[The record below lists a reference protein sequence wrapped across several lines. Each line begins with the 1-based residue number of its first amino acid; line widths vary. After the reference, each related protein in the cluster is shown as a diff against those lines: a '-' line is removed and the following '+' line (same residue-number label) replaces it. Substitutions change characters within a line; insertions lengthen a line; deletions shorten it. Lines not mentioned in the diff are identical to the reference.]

1 MDAGSASGL
10 DLLTTGDTGV
20 HRGKLDF
27 SVNAVRTS
35 MVNREKAKAP
45 RPALT
50 PKREVGLSATAPSAL
65 AGFNG
70 DIISHYDIIKRGY
83 RGTIESSA

>member
-20 HRGKLDF
+20 HRGRL
-27 SVNAVRTS
+27 SSTVNT
-35 MVNREKAKAP
+35 EKSKAA

-70 DIISHYDIIKRGY
+70 GIISYYDIIKRDY
-83 RGTIESSA
+83 RSTIESSA